1 MKKKIK
7 GENELEGSFF
17 EKMKITE
24 KDNQKHTKIYFPVL
38 HI

>member
-7 GENELEGSFF
+7 GENELEGSFS

-24 KDNQKHTKIYFPVL
+24 KDNHKHTKIYFPVL